1 MAEKI
6 EIIISAKD
14 QFSGAFR
21 SLGGRI
27 VAINQALQLA
37 QQVLRPLVGGLN
49 QVLETTDRF
58 KRMEI
63 TLTAM
68 SGSLGQARREMEFIR
83 QAAKQ
88 TPATIATLTDSFV
101 KLKSTGIEE
110 TERTLLA
117 LTDAVAAFGGS
128 DQDLKLATLA
138 FQQMAG
144 KGVVSMEELRRQLG
158 ERIPTAIQILAREMD
173 LTLPE
178 LFKAVESG
186 SVDSREAIR
195 AMTRGF
201 EKDFSGA
208 SARLMKIWT
217 GVTSNLTDAWDQF
230 ARALGESGV
239 NEFFIKLGSVAIRTL
254 NMITDAIKPNDLET
268 MKGLGSEINKITKEI
283 ALSEG
288 KIKVWEARFFSSQD
302 TIDTEKIKVNQL
314 NLVLFDL
321 RNKIKELE
329 DKGFE
334 EALKG
339 ATKEADNLTKSLEG
353 VKEVLIPSTFKI
365 HENVKALNLSGEAT
379 QNLVIQINNLKKAK
393 RQETEAIIPSTFEI
407 LENVAALNLGGEA
420 TQELVIQVNNL
431 KEAIKK
437 EIEVLIPSTFEI
449 HENVKALNLSGEATR
464 EVVIQVNKLKEA
476 IKKETEA
483 IIPSTFEVHENVAAM
498 NIAGEAALEY
508 RIELNKLTDS
518 TIEFKD
524 ETKEAADELN
534 EFLNAQGQRIAS
546 QVTGVSGAIAGA
558 QAGAAAGPGGMAF
571 GAIVGLLTDFLLENE
586 KFKEFIGELNR
597 ILAELIAPLL
607 EPLVEMLS
615 SFLPLL
621 VALQPIFDLLG
632 RAVSALVQPT
642 IAVNAGLRRL
652 DNAFNNSKATFQ
664 PLLDDLSSGLRS
676 VKNATLAILAP
687 LRSIEQPLIDLK
699 NGVDV
704 LADVIRNWNPF
715 SRGGGGNPFNFASR
729 TGGVASAVESV
740 VGAVAGVFGL
750 HDGGLIGQQ
759 DLLRVPGTRSDEG
772 FIFAQA
778 GETVIPRDG
787 NAGGSTFHFNIKAIS
802 PRETANELRETIQ
815 EMQALGLLGAI

>member
-37 QQVLRPLVGGLN
+37 KQVTRALAGGLN
-49 QVLETTDRF
+49 TILETTDRF
-58 KRMEI
+58 RIMEI

-88 TPATIATLTDSFV
+88 TPVTIDTLTDSFV

-158 ERIPTAIQILAREMD
+158 ERIPTAIQILAREMG

-195 AMTRGF
+195 LMTRGF
-201 EKDFSGA
+201 EKDFGGA
-208 SARLMKIWT
+208 SARMMNSWRGATSNFVDSWDQFLVAVGKT
-217 GVTSNLTDAWDQF
+217 GVLTAAIKSLQGLTVIVNDLALGIKFMFGVESPENLTDF
-230 ARALGESGV
+230 AIELGKV
-239 NEFFIKLGSVAIRTL
+239 TKAI
-254 NMITDAIKPNDLET
+254 AE
-268 MKGLGSEINKITKEI
+268 
-283 ALSEG
+283 SEG
-288 KIKVWEARFFSSQD
+288 KIKVWEARFFSSQE
-302 TIDTEKIKVNQL
+302 TIDKENQKLTQL
-314 NLVLFDL
+314 NLKLVDL
-321 RNKIKELE
+321 RNGLRDLE
-329 DKGFE
+329 RPARFSEILALGINASAE
-334 EALKG
+334 EIAKLNPAVEK
-339 ATKEADNLTKSLEG
+339 
-353 VKEVLIPSTFKI
+353 VKEQIELSTFAVL
-365 HENVKALNLSGEAT
+365 ENVAAMNLAGEAT
-379 QNLVIQINNLKKAK
+379 QNFAIQVNNLKKVK
-393 RQETEAIIPSTFEI
+393 RQETEVIIPSTFEI

-449 HENVKALNLSGEATR
+449 
-464 EVVIQVNKLKEA
+464 
-476 IKKETEA
+476 
-483 IIPSTFEVHENVAAM
+483 HENVAAM

-558 QAGAAAGPGGMAF
+558 QAGAALGPQGAALGPQGAAI

-676 VKNATLAILAP
+676 VKNATVAILAP
-687 LRSIEQPLIDLK
+687 LRSIGQPLVDLK
-699 NGVDV
+699 NGMDR
-704 LADVIRNWNPF
+704 LANALDNFDIGGYF
-715 SRGGGGNPFNFASR
+715 GGGGSGKWYDPRSW
-729 TGGVASAVESV
+729 
-740 VGAVAGVFGL
+740 
-750 HDGGLIGQQ
+750 HDGGTIGQQ

-772 FIFAQA
+772 FVFVQA
-778 GETVIPRDG
+778 GETITSKSG
-787 NAGGSTFHFNIKAIS
+787 AQGGGQGGQGGSTFHFNIKAIS